1 MNNNRFPS
9 KEAVNALRARF
20 PIGTRV
26 ELVRMNDP
34 HTTLKPGDQG
44 TVQSID
50 DIGTVF
56 VDWDNGSGLGV
67 VYGEDVIKRI
77 TKVSAKVVE
86 EIMALR
92 KLPDCPNMFD
102 TRAVQR
108 LAFEHDFYHL
118 VTFIESDAK
127 AYARFILT
135 GDEG

>member
-9 KEAVNALRARF
+9 KEAVNAPRKRF
-20 PIGTRV
+20 PIGARV
-26 ELVRMNDP
+26 ELVRMSDP
-34 HTTLKPGDQG
+34 YTTLKPGDQG
-44 TVQSID
+44 SVQSID
-50 DIGTVF
+50 DTGTVF
-56 VDWDNGSGLGV
+56 CDWDNGSGLGA

-77 TKVSAKVVE
+77 PKVSAKVVE

-108 LAFEHDFYHL
+108 LAFEHDLCHL

-127 AYARFILT
+127 AYAQFILT